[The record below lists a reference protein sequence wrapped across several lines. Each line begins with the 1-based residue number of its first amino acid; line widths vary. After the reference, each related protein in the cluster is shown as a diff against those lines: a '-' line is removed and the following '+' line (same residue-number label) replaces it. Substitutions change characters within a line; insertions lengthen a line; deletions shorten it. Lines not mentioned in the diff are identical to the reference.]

1 VRVRKKRGADE
12 VGYWKETSPNQTNGK
27 GNAAEE
33 EEENGGEGKNRSR
46 FLHRLKQ

>member
-1 VRVRKKRGADE
+1 VLTRSGIGKKHHLTR
-12 VGYWKETSPNQTNGK
+12 TNGK

-33 EEENGGEGKNRSR
+33 EEENGGEGKNMSR